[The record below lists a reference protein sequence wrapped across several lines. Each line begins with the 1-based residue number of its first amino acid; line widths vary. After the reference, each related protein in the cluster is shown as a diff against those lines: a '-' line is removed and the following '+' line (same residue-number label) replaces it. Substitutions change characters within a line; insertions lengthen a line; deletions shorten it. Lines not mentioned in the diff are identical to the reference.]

1 MRLLAASE
9 ASPCLNE
16 ATSALPPSPS
26 TVLSSWPQRSPD
38 RPGRFREASEFRLRL
53 VGKHARGA
61 APSSALLWMLK
72 CAGAALNPEWGRGR
86 KEKKKKKSRDN
97 KRGGGQARTEGSWI
111 SSHKV
116 EGGGGSPHT
125 EDEALLALNT
135 SWSVLK
141 ELPDDQLPAQEP
153 FIHQTDL
160 KPPETQKVMMNTASA
175 GVTEP
180 NWGAAE
186 ASLASYSVLERSGLM
201 NRSSGLLRSAVQVSF
216 IPPPLLSL
224 ATAALTT
231 PHRPVRSR
239 KQARRGRPRQ
249 ENQQRPGV

>member
-1 MRLLAASE
+1 
-9 ASPCLNE
+9 
-16 ATSALPPSPS
+16 
-26 TVLSSWPQRSPD
+26 
-38 RPGRFREASEFRLRL
+38 
-53 VGKHARGA
+53 
-61 APSSALLWMLK
+61 MLK
-72 CAGAALNPEWGRGR
+72 CARAALNPEWGRGR
-86 KEKKKKKSRDN
+86 KEKKKKRAETTKEGVDRRGRRARGSVRTKSR
-97 KRGGGQARTEGSWI
+97 
-111 SSHKV
+111 V
-116 EGGGGSPHT
+116 GGGSPHT

-186 ASLASYSVLERSGLM
+186 ASLPSYSVLERSGLM

-239 KQARRGRPRQ
+239 KQARRGPPR
-249 ENQQRPGV
+249 